1 MQQNL
6 LKGNIVEYKQDGTVK
21 SPKIWNYFFVIIGVP
36 SEANMNFMIYEI
48 FSNGAAPKK
57 TFVILKWKK
66 FQTFFI
72 ALFWF

>member
-1 MQQNL
+1 
-6 LKGNIVEYKQDGTVK
+6 
-21 SPKIWNYFFVIIGVP
+21 
-36 SEANMNFMIYEI
+36 MNFMIYEI

-66 FQTFFI
+66 FQIFFI